1 MLECL
6 WLVYIIFLESHNQE
20 INKVT
25 KNLWCRKEEVRHQG
39 YSIVDKEKEKWKE
52 GEFGDPTLE
61 AVRSYLNF
69 LKIHD
74 GSVENMRNKPKTD
87 KDDTSTLID
96 NGIKSP
102 EHLLHQKRD
111 K

>member
-1 MLECL
+1 MLEL
-6 WLVYIIFLESHNQE
+6 LMLSVYYSLESHNQE

-52 GEFGDPTLE
+52 CEFGDPTLE
-61 AVRSYLNF
+61 AVRSYLKV

-74 GSVENMRNKPKTD
+74 GSIENMRNKPKTD
-87 KDDTSTLID
+87 KDKTSTLID